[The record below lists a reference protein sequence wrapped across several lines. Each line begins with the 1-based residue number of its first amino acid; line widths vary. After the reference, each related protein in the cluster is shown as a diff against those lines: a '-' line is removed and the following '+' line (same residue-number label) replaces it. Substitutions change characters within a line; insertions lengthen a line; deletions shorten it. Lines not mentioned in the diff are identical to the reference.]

1 MPIFSIFVVGLL
13 FKNVDARAG
22 IAAVILGVVMY
33 GMLTFANSP
42 LHTDIHYIHLMP
54 ITLIVCVAFA
64 LIVNK
69 VVFGLNAQWAGK
81 TPALDDAGQVQVQK

>member
-1 MPIFSIFVVGLL
+1 MVGLS

-33 GMLTFANSP
+33 GMLTFESSP
-42 LHTDIHYIHLMP
+42 LHTTIHYIHLMP
-54 ITLIVCVAFA
+54 VTLFVCVAFA
-64 LIVNK
+64 LTVNK

-81 TPALDDAGQVQVQK
+81 SSAIDDTVKQ